1 MYIELGILFFIL
13 YVFSLL
19 FFFIG
24 ILKIPSKSIQLN
36 QSAYNISIILCV
48 RNGGLSLPNILND
61 LQRQTYSGNLEFII
75 VDDESTDNTKM
86 IIKKFAAKDNRFLYF
101 STRDS
106 DSILKYKKRA
116 LDLGIK
122 NAKYDWL
129 LFTDVDCRLNK
140 NWVLSMSNNFD
151 NSDYVIGLSE
161 VNDDGS
167 LCSKFQSI
175 DFRMLMIS
183 ACSSTI
189 MNYPL
194 ACTGQNQSYKKNVF
208 KNVEGY
214 SKIFNLLQGDD
225 SIFLQL
231 CRKNKN
237 LKVTFSINKNSHVI
251 AKTHNKWKNFIL
263 QRIRWAGDANIMWK
277 YNKLFFLIILSTFFA
292 NFFIISLLFCNA
304 LNLFF
309 TLVILKF
316 IFEFLI
322 YFIGSK
328 KMQLKINNLFF
339 IQWYIIQIP
348 YIVFMGFSSFFVSHL
363 SWKGRN

>member
-1 MYIELGILFFIL
+1 MYIELGILFFVL

-19 FFFIG
+19 FFLIG
-24 ILKIPSKSIQLN
+24 IFKIPLNSIQLN
-36 QSAYNISIILCV
+36 QSNQNVSIILCV
-48 RNGGLSLPNILND
+48 RNGGSSLPNILND
-61 LQRQTYSGNLEFII
+61 LQKQIYVGNLEFII
-75 VDDESTDNTKM
+75 VDDESTDNTKK
-86 IIKKFAAKDNRFLYF
+86 IIHKFAKEDNRFLYF
-101 STRDS
+101 STKDIS
-106 DSILKYKKRA
+106 STLKYKKKA

-122 NAKYDWL
+122 SAKYDWL

-161 VNDDGS
+161 VYDDGS

-194 ACTGQNQSYKKNVF
+194 ACSGQNQSYKKNVF
-208 KNVEGY
+208 KNVDGY
-214 SKIFNLLQGDD
+214 SKIFDLLQGDD

-231 CRKNKN
+231 CVKNKN
-237 LKVTFSINKNSHVI
+237 IRVSFSVNKNSHVI
-251 AKTHNKWKNFIL
+251 AKTHNKWKDFIL

-277 YNKLFFLIILSTFFA
+277 YNKIFFLIILSTFFT
-292 NFFIISLLFCNA
+292 NFFIISLLFYNA

-309 TLVILKF
+309 TLLIMKF
-316 IFEFLI
+316 IFEFLL
-322 YFIGSK
+322 YYIGSK
-328 KMQLKINNLFF
+328 KMQLKINKLFF